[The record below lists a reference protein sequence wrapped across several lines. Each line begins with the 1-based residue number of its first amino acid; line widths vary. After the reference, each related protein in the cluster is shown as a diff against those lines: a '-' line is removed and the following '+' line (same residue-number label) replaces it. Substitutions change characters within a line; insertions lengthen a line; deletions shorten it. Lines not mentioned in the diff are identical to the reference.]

1 MIFNNKELG
10 CSNLYSKLLSDKL
23 DANLGYLYENAIAQ
37 IIVSTNNKLY
47 FHTFKMKDKTHSYE
61 IDFLLTNKNKLIP
74 IKVKSSESRN
84 HTSINEFSKKY
95 SNKISR
101 RILFS
106 QDDYS
111 HDNMLELIQIYLAP
125 LIIKSLDE

>member
-1 MIFNNKELG
+1 
-10 CSNLYSKLLSDKL
+10 
-23 DANLGYLYENAIAQ
+23 
-37 IIVSTNNKLY
+37 
-47 FHTFKMKDKTHSYE
+47 MKDKTHSYE

-74 IKVKSSESRN
+74 IEVKSSESRN

-111 HDNMLELIQIYLAP
+111 CDNMLELIPIYLAP